1 VVHVN
6 TIGDTVTAYVTTLL
20 GIGWGMYLLLS
31 AGVVGATLAVEH
43 VRAKGRNDG

>member
-1 VVHVN
+1 MN

-43 VRAKGRNDG
+43 VRTKGQNRG